1 MLLENQI
8 LIGSKTID
16 IKPTKMK
23 YIRNNFYVYYE
34 LIKQEKINLFKYSDG
49 DEIFTKF
56 LQAAFDNDVE
66 IIEYIK
72 EELDLNTLN
81 DLIEKIREV
90 NGFPTDE
97 EIKN

>member
-81 DLIEKIREV
+81 NLIEKIREV